1 MSDNSDFSAK
11 SIEKIRNIGIIAHI
25 DAGKTTVTERM
36 LYFSGKIHRLGEVHE
51 GTATMDYMPE
61 EQERGITI
69 TSAVTACFWGKNTI
83 NIIDTP
89 GHVDFTIEVQRSLR
103 VLDGAVGV
111 FCAVGG
117 VEPQSE
123 TVWRQS
129 ENFGVPKLVF
139 INKMDRLGA
148 DFEAVLES
156 MVERLKIKIL
166 PVQIPDGAGD
176 EFAGVFDLIRLNKIV
191 YDEDENGEI
200 FEISELSEQELERVS
215 PWRERMC
222 DTLSEFD
229 DEFLERYLNDEIDPD
244 YIESV
249 IRKAT
254 LQLELVPVFAGSA
267 LKNVGVQPLMDGIG
281 KYLPSPLEVSQ
292 VKGVDPL
299 TGVERTV
306 DPSVSADFQA
316 LVFKIVMDLGR
327 KIVLMR
333 IYSGKIDAGDTV
345 KNVTQGTVE
354 RIDRL
359 FRMHA
364 GRKEKL
370 EVAGVGDIVAVAGL
384 KNSRTGDTL
393 STSEKP
399 IILEQI
405 ELYKPVISLAIEP
418 RNSDESEKLDDV
430 LDKYLQEDPTLNLKT
445 DEDTGQII
453 LSGMGELHL
462 EVVLERM
469 RREYGLAPRAGKP
482 QVVYQEVPGKLA
494 EAEEEF
500 DKQIGDEKHYGCVR
514 LSVEPS
520 TRGDGRNVSFEI
532 DTGLWASEWLDA
544 VAEGID
550 DSLQCG
556 VLKGFPVQDIRVR
569 ILELKKKDGES
580 SEQGYHLA
588 AGRAL
593 KKALAASAPKLMEP
607 IMDIEVSAPDDFIGE
622 VIGLLGSKGARIENM
637 LDRNGQ
643 KVVQALAPLSKMFGF
658 STELRSSTQGR
669 SGFVMKFHSFDV
681 LDK

>member
-1 MSDNSDFSAK
+1 MSDKSDFSPKGIAK
-11 SIEKIRNIGIIAHI
+11 VRNIGIIAHI
-25 DAGKTTVTERM
+25 DAGKTTVTERI

-69 TSAVTACFWGKNTI
+69 TSALTSCFWGQNTI

-129 ENFGVPKLVF
+129 ERYGVPKLIF

-148 DFEAVLES
+148 DFESVLES
-156 MVERLKIKIL
+156 ITKRLNVNAL
-166 PVQIPDGAGD
+166 PVQIPDGEGED
-176 EFAGVFDLIRLNKIV
+176 FSGVFDVINLKKIV
-191 YDEDENGEI
+191 YDEDENGEE
-200 FEISELSEQELERVS
+200 FEILELSQDELDIVS
-215 PWRERMC
+215 PWRGRMC
-222 DTLSEFD
+222 DTLAEFD
-229 DEFLERYLNDEIDPD
+229 EEFLERYLEDDIDPE

-254 LQLELVPVFAGSA
+254 LKLDLVPVFSGSA
-267 LKNVGVQPLMDGIG
+267 LKNVGVQPLIDGVC
-281 KYLPSPLEVSQ
+281 KYLPSPLEVSSIT
-292 VKGVDPL
+292 GIDPL
-299 TGVERTV
+299 TGIERVV

-316 LVFKIVMDLGR
+316 LVFKIIMDSGR
-327 KIVLMR
+327 KVVLIR
-333 IYSGKIDAGDTV
+333 VYSGKIEVGSVV
-345 KNVTQGTVE
+345 KNVTRGIEE
-354 RIDRL
+354 RMDRL

-364 GRKEKL
+364 GRLEKL

-393 STSEKP
+393 STAEKP
-399 IILEQI
+399 ITLEQI

-418 RNSDESEKLDDV
+418 RTSEDADKIDDV
-430 LDKYLQEDPTLNLKT
+430 LDKYLQEDPTLSLKN
-445 DEDTGQII
+445 DEDTGQIV

-469 RREYGLAPRAGKP
+469 RREYGLAPRSGQP
-482 QVVYQEVPGKLA
+482 QVVYQEVPGKMV

-500 DKQIGDEKHYGCVR
+500 DKLLGDEKHYGFVR

-520 TRGDGRNVSFEI
+520 ERGSGRKVSFEI
-532 DTGLWASEWLDA
+532 DTGNWASDWLDS
-544 VAEGID
+544 VAEGVED
-550 DSLQCG
+550 ALQG
-556 VLKGFPVQDIRVR
+556 GPLKGFPVQDIRVR
-569 ILELKKKDGES
+569 ILEIKKKDGGS
-580 SEQGYHLA
+580 SPQGYHLA
-588 AGRAL
+588 AGRAV
-593 KKALAASAPKLMEP
+593 KKALLASSPRLIEP
-607 IMDIEVSAPDDFIGE
+607 IMNVEISVPDEFVGDA
-622 VIGLLGSKGARIENM
+622 IGLLGAKGARIENM
-637 LDRNGQ
+637 LDRGGL
-643 KVVQALAPLSKMFGF
+643 KVVHAIAPLARMFGF

-669 SGFVMKFHSFDV
+669 AGFAMIFKSFDV
-681 LDK
+681 LD

>member
-1 MSDNSDFSAK
+1 MSDKSDFSSK
-11 SIEKIRNIGIIAHI
+11 SIGKIRNIGIIAHI
-25 DAGKTTVTERM
+25 DAGKTTVTERI

-69 TSAVTACFWGKNTI
+69 TSAVTTCLWNKNTI

-103 VLDGAVGV
+103 VLDGAIGV

-129 ENFGVPKLVF
+129 ESYKVPKLIF

-156 MVERLKIKIL
+156 ITDRLKANIL

-176 EFAGVFDLIRLNKIV
+176 EFAGVFDLIRLKKLV
-191 YDEDENGEI
+191 YDDDQNGEE
-200 FEISELSEQELERVS
+200 FEAVDLSEEELERVS
-215 PWRERMC
+215 PWREKMC

-229 DEFLERYLNDEIDPD
+229 DEFLERYLSDEIDPQ

-254 LQLELVPVFAGSA
+254 LNLALVPVFAGSA
-267 LKNVGVQPLMDGIG
+267 LKNIGVQPLMDAIG
-281 KYLPSPLEVSQ
+281 KYLPSPLEVAQ
-292 VKGVDPL
+292 IKGVDPL
-299 TGVERTV
+299 TGVEKV
-306 DPSVSADFQA
+306 VEPIVSADFQA
-316 LVFKIVMDLGR
+316 LVFKIVMDSGR

-333 IYSGKIDAGDTV
+333 IYSGKIAAGDTV

-354 RIDRL
+354 RVDRL

-364 GRKEKL
+364 GRREKL
-370 EVAGVGDIVAVAGL
+370 DVAGVGDIVAVDGL

-393 STSEKP
+393 STSEKT

-405 ELYKPVISLAIEP
+405 ALYKPVISLAIEP
-418 RNSDESEKLDDV
+418 RNAEESEKLEDV

-469 RREYGLAPRAGKP
+469 RREYGIAPELESRKLFIRKF
-482 QVVYQEVPGKLA
+482 QVSWQKRKKNLT
-494 EAEEEF
+494 
-500 DKQIGDEKHYGCVR
+500 DK
-514 LSVEPS
+514 S
-520 TRGDGRNVSFEI
+520 
-532 DTGLWASEWLDA
+532 
-544 VAEGID
+544 
-550 DSLQCG
+550 
-556 VLKGFPVQDIRVR
+556 
-569 ILELKKKDGES
+569 
-580 SEQGYHLA
+580 
-588 AGRAL
+588 
-593 KKALAASAPKLMEP
+593 
-607 IMDIEVSAPDDFIGE
+607 
-622 VIGLLGSKGARIENM
+622 
-637 LDRNGQ
+637 
-643 KVVQALAPLSKMFGF
+643 
-658 STELRSSTQGR
+658 
-669 SGFVMKFHSFDV
+669 VMKNITDM
-681 LDK
+681 

>member
-69 TSAVTACFWGKNTI
+69 TSAVTTCFWAKNTI

-148 DFEAVLES
+148 DFEAVLEA

-532 DTGLWASEWLDA
+532 DTGLWTSEWLDA
-544 VAEGID
+544 VAEGVD
-550 DSLQCG
+550 DGLQCG

-580 SEQGYHLA
+580 SVQGYHLA

-593 KKALAASAPKLMEP
+593 KKALSASSPKLMEP

-622 VIGLLGSKGARIENM
+622 VIGLLGAKGARIENM

>member
-1 MSDNSDFSAK
+1 MSDKSDFSPKGIAK
-11 SIEKIRNIGIIAHI
+11 VRNIGIIAHI
-25 DAGKTTVTERM
+25 DAGKTTVTERI

-69 TSAVTACFWGKNTI
+69 TSALTSCFWGENTI

-129 ENFGVPKLVF
+129 ESYGVPKLIF

-148 DFEAVLES
+148 DFEATLES
-156 MVERLKIKIL
+156 ITERLNVNVL
-166 PVQIPDGAGD
+166 PVQIPVGAGD
-176 EFAGVFDLIRLNKIV
+176 EFSGVFDVINLKKIV
-191 YDEDENGEI
+191 YDEDENGEEFEI
-200 FEISELSEQELERVS
+200 FELTQDELDIVS
-215 PWRERMC
+215 PWRGRMC
-222 DTLSEFD
+222 DSLAELD
-229 DEFLERYLNDEIDPD
+229 EEFLERYLEDDIDPK

-254 LQLELVPVFAGSA
+254 LNLELVPVFSGSA
-267 LKNVGVQPLMDGIG
+267 LKNIGVQPLIDGVC

-292 VKGVDPL
+292 IKGIDPL
-299 TGVERTV
+299 TGVERVV

-316 LVFKIVMDLGR
+316 LVFKIIMDSGR
-327 KIVLMR
+327 KVVLIR
-333 IYSGKIDAGDTV
+333 VYSGNIEVGSVV
-345 KNVTQGTVE
+345 KNVTRGTEE
-354 RIDRL
+354 RMDRL

-364 GRKEKL
+364 GRREKL

-393 STSEKP
+393 STAEKP
-399 IILEQI
+399 IVLEQI

-418 RNSDESEKLDDV
+418 RTSDDAEKLDDV
-430 LDKYLQEDPTLNLKT
+430 LDKYIQEDPTLSLKI

-469 RREYGLAPRAGKP
+469 RREYGLAPRSGQP
-482 QVVYQEVPGKLA
+482 QVVYQEVPGKMA
-494 EAEEEF
+494 EAEEDF
-500 DKQIGDEKHYGCVR
+500 DKLLGDEKHYGFVR
-514 LSVEPS
+514 LSVEPAE
-520 TRGDGRNVSFEI
+520 RGSGRKVSFEI
-532 DTGLWASEWLDA
+532 DTGNWASDWLDA
-544 VAEGID
+544 VAEGVED
-550 DSLQCG
+550 ALQG
-556 VLKGFPVQDIRVR
+556 GPLKGFPVQDIRVR
-569 ILELKKKDGES
+569 ILEIKKKDGES
-580 SEQGYHLA
+580 SSQGYHLA

-593 KKALAASAPKLMEP
+593 KKALSGSSPRLLEPLMNVE
-607 IMDIEVSAPDDFIGE
+607 ISVPDEFVGDA
-622 VIGLLGSKGARIENM
+622 IGLLGAKGARIENM
-637 LDRNGQ
+637 LDRGGL
-643 KVVQALAPLSKMFGF
+643 KIVHAIAPLARMFGF

-669 SGFVMKFHSFDV
+669 AGFAMIFKSFDV
-681 LDK
+681 LD

>member
-1 MSDNSDFSAK
+1 MSDKSDFSSK
-11 SIEKIRNIGIIAHI
+11 SIGKIRNIGIIAHI
-25 DAGKTTVTERM
+25 DAGKTTVTERI

-69 TSAVTACFWGKNTI
+69 TSAVTTCLWNKNTI

-103 VLDGAVGV
+103 VLDGAIGV

-129 ENFGVPKLVF
+129 ESYKVPKLIF

-156 MVERLKIKIL
+156 ITDRLKANIL

-176 EFAGVFDLIRLNKIV
+176 EFAGVFDLIRLKKLV
-191 YDEDENGEI
+191 YDDDQNGEE
-200 FEISELSEQELERVS
+200 FEAVDLSEEELERVS
-215 PWRERMC
+215 PWREKMC

-229 DEFLERYLNDEIDPD
+229 DEFLERYLSDEIDPQ

-254 LQLELVPVFAGSA
+254 LSLALVPVFAGSA
-267 LKNVGVQPLMDGIG
+267 LKNIGVQPLMDAIG
-281 KYLPSPLEVSQ
+281 KYLPSPLEVAQ
-292 VKGVDPL
+292 IKGVDPL
-299 TGVERTV
+299 TGVEKV
-306 DPSVSADFQA
+306 VEPVVSADFQA
-316 LVFKIVMDLGR
+316 LVFKIVMDSGR

-333 IYSGKIDAGDTV
+333 IYSGKIAAGDTV

-354 RIDRL
+354 RVDRL

-364 GRKEKL
+364 GRREKL
-370 EVAGVGDIVAVAGL
+370 DVAGVGDIVAVDGL

-393 STSEKP
+393 STSEKT

-405 ELYKPVISLAIEP
+405 ALYKPVISLAIEP
-418 RNSDESEKLDDV
+418 RNAEESEKLEDV

-469 RREYGLAPRAGKP
+469 RREYGIAPRAGKP
-482 QVVYQEVPGKLA
+482 QVVYQEVPGILA

-500 DKQIGDEKHYGCVR
+500 DRQVGDEKYYGYVR

-520 TRGDGRNVSFEI
+520 KRGEGRNVSFEI
-532 DTGLWASEWLDA
+532 DTAAWPSEWLDT
-544 VAEGID
+544 VAEAIE
-550 DSLQCG
+550 DSLQVG
-556 VLKGFPVQDIRVR
+556 VIKGFPVQDIRVR
-569 ILELKKKDGES
+569 VLELKKKETES
-580 SEQGYHLA
+580 ATQGYHFA

-593 KKALAASAPKLMEP
+593 KKALTASSPKLMEP
-607 IMDIEVSAPDDFIGE
+607 IMDIEISVPDDFIGD
-622 VIGLLGSKGARIENM
+622 VIGLLGAKGARIENM
-637 LDRNGQ
+637 LDRHGQ

-669 SGFVMKFHSFDV
+669 AGFVMKFHSFDV
-681 LDK
+681 LEK